1 MNTLQQQREAFKQRL
16 AKQPVFK
23 RNIVNHNVQ
32 NNNSSTNK
40 LHNKIFDARKI
51 QKKPSNV

>member
-51 QKKPSNV
+51 QKKTNI